1 MTLVLSWKSTRI
13 RRLIGDLRDEWQGL
27 NERIAAFDAEFV
39 SRARTDE
46 AARRLTSIREVGSIN
61 ATALM
66 AAVGNGRAFARGRDM
81 AAWLG
86 LVPRQRTTGG
96 KPRLLGI
103 SKRGNRYLNL
113 IHGTCS
119 AAVSSSARHAARPL
133 GSRAIGASPQEYRGS
148 GARQQ
153 TGAYRLGSVGSRWPI
168 RCRARRQRMRG
179 VLAFCSGNYR

>member
-119 AAVSSSARHAARPL
+119 AAVSSGPNLTFRFAFGFSRGFACASLRNAQANQHSIACRRPEQ
-133 GSRAIGASPQEYRGS
+133 A
-148 GARQQ
+148 
-153 TGAYRLGSVGSRWPI
+153 
-168 RCRARRQRMRG
+168 
-179 VLAFCSGNYR
+179 